1 MASNDDWIFLVEN
14 IGTAFGVQTEKN
26 QPKNFNLIRTVP
38 CRQNK
43 GSFPSVWIWTSY
55 VRFCQSKCTIW
66 LVLHRNNFWSRS
78 VSFHFWSVTFGRKV
92 SVMFNL
98 KSGTLAPSILNRV
111 LIMMI
116 FFSSNVFKI
125 KGKSMSILLHIDS
138 ASAFVTSLSMKLSK
152 IGENIIFLW
161 FYSKDENSL
170 SLNLF
175 LVQYISSSS
184 QLIAARVD
192 ENLNNERPTRASHF
206 SLFYLSIISFV
217 FLIKNYA
224 IFTNNIEYRILKI
237 SRISDFAK
245 SIASSLIV
253 AHSISLMEMLFHP
266 SVKCSVLNFS
276 TILDVSFVKSEPDID
291 KELCRKVLSRFYI
304 I

>member
-92 SVMFNL
+92 SVMFDL

-192 ENLNNERPTRASHF
+192 ENLNDERPTRASHF

-217 FLIKNYA
+217 FLIKKLC
-224 IFTNNIEYRILKI
+224 NIYYQYWI
-237 SRISDFAK
+237 SNPENFQYFRLCEIHRFIPYCCPFNIIDGNIIP
-245 SIASSLIV
+245 SICQ
-253 AHSISLMEMLFHP
+253 M
-266 SVKCSVLNFS
+266 FS
-276 TILDVSFVKSEPDID
+276 TEFFDD
-291 KELCRKVLSRFYI
+291 SRCLI
-304 I
+304 C